1 MAKVYV
7 FLADGFEDVE
17 ALIPIDVWRRGGVDV
32 TTVSIS
38 DFPLVNSAHGVNI
51 EADIMFEQGEFDD
64 ADLIFLPGGMPGAS
78 NLFAHKGVC
87 KAVVDQFA
95 AGKKVAAICASPAV
109 VLAPL
114 GILEGKRA
122 TCYPGFESVLAENNA
137 TYTGDLFTVDGN
149 VTTGEG
155 PAAAFPFAYEL
166 LSQLVNKQTADQIAE
181 GMRFVHLMR
190 NE

>member
-1 MAKVYV
+1 MKKVYV

-17 ALIPIDVWRRGGVDV
+17 ALIPVDVWRRGGVDV

-87 KAVVDQFA
+87 KAVVDQFT
-95 AGKKVAAICASPAV
+95 AGKKVAAICAVSYTHLTLPT
-109 VLAPL
+109 
-114 GILEGKRA
+114 IL
-122 TCYPGFESVLAENNA
+122 
-137 TYTGDLFTVDGN
+137 
-149 VTTGEG
+149 
-155 PAAAFPFAYEL
+155 
-166 LSQLVNKQTADQIAE
+166 LV
-181 GMRFVHLMR
+181 
-190 NE
+190 

>member
-1 MAKVYV
+1 MKKVYV

-87 KAVVDQFA
+87 KAVVDQYA

-114 GILEGKRA
+114 GILESKKA

-137 TYTGDLFTVDGN
+137 TYTGNLFTVDGN

-166 LSQLVNKQTADQIAE
+166 LAQLVNKQTADQIAE
-181 GMRFVHLMR
+181 GMRFKHLMA
-190 NE
+190 

>member
-1 MAKVYV
+1 MKKVYV

-17 ALIPIDVWRRGGVDV
+17 ALIPVDVLRRGGVDV

-38 DFPLVNSAHGVNI
+38 DFPLVTSAHGVNI
-51 EADIMFEQGEFDD
+51 EADIMFEQGDFSD

-87 KAVVDQFA
+87 KVVVDQFA
-95 AGKKVAAICASPAV
+95 AGKKVAAICAAPGV
-109 VLAPL
+109 VLGQL
-114 GILEGKRA
+114 GILEGKKA
-122 TCYPGFESVLAENNA
+122 TCYPGFEQKLDGA
-137 TYTGDLFTVDGN
+137 TYTADLVTVDGH

-166 LSQLVNKQTADQIAE
+166 LAQLVDKKTSDQIAE
-181 GMRFVHLMR
+181 GMRFKHLI
-190 NE
+190 NA